1 MTHNSIFFF
10 DVKQIFKYLCRSFEN
25 YMKPTLNSSSNSFNL
40 KSIYVDFLEITK
52 ARLAISV
59 VFSSLAGF
67 MLGVLDFHS
76 SDWLVLFKLAIGGYC
91 MVGASNAFN
100 QVIEKD
106 LDELMDRTK
115 NRPVPSGRM
124 TPNSALLIAGFLTLV
139 GIIILYT
146 INPKSALFG
155 AISIFI
161 YTSLYTP
168 LKTITPLS
176 VFVGAFPGAIPFMLG
191 WVAATNNFG
200 IEAGTLFLI
209 QFFWQFPHFWAI
221 GWFLFEDYE
230 KAGFFM
236 LPTGKKDK
244 GTALQIILYTIW
256 LLLASLLPA
265 LGYTGSLFISPI
277 AAIVVFLLGIWM
289 LVYAVK
295 LYKTRSAKSARTL
308 MLVSVS
314 YITLLQIVYILDKFI
329 R

>member
-1 MTHNSIFFF
+1 MQQFFKNSNQ
-10 DVKQIFKYLCRSFEN
+10 K
-25 YMKPTLNSSSNSFNL
+25 TLNALANPLSF
-40 KSIYVDFLEITK
+40 KSITQDFLEITK
-52 ARLAISV
+52 ARLAVSV

-67 MLGVLDFHS
+67 LLGIEHFGFESLII
-76 SDWLVLFKLAIGGYC
+76 LLKLAIGGYG

-106 LDELMDRTK
+106 LDALMNRTM

-124 TPNSALLIAGFLTLV
+124 KPNTALIIAGLLTLS
-139 GIIILYT
+139 GIAILYS
-146 INPKSALFG
+146 INPKTAMFG
-155 AISIFI
+155 AISIFL
-161 YTSLYTP
+161 YTSVYTP
-168 LKTITPLS
+168 LKTVTPLA

-191 WVAATNNFG
+191 WVAATGSFG

-221 GWFLFEDYE
+221 GWFLYEDYE

-236 LPTGKKDK
+236 LPSGKKDK
-244 GTALQIILYTIW
+244 STALQIILYTVW
-256 LLLASLLPA
+256 LIIASLLPA
-265 LGYTGSLFISPI
+265 IGFTGNFFISKI

-289 LVYAVK
+289 LFYAVM
-295 LYKTRSAKSARTL
+295 LYQKRTAKAARTL

-314 YITLLQIVYILDKFI
+314 YITLLQLVYIIDKFL